1 MGTKVTSGKEGEDQK
16 KKKNRTVWVLCERLS
31 TAATNCWAAD
41 KKKVEKNVFHCVA
54 KTGSGD
60 CGLFEKRR

>member
-41 KKKVEKNVFHCVA
+41 KKKSGEKCI
-54 KTGSGD
+54 SL
-60 CGLFEKRR
+60 CC